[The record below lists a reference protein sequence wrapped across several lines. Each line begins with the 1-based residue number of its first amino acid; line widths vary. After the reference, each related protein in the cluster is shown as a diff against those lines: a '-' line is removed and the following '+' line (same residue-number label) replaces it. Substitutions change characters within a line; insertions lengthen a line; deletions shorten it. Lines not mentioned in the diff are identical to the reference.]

1 MPPPITADSASHAH
15 RLVRILILEDD
26 PAILASLISVLQS
39 SGFEALTPASLLTD
53 ALQHLEAG
61 EFDIALV
68 DLNLPDG
75 FGFTLIEALARHT
88 PRIPS
93 LVLTSMIDQTAVV
106 DAIQAGA
113 SGYIIKDDSAIQI
126 NHALLEVLAGHQI
139 LSAAATALLMQYVGA
154 LAPLHSPTAL
164 KQLTE
169 REAEILDLI
178 AQGLTYQQIGE
189 VLTIA
194 TSTVQT
200 HIKSIYAK
208 LKVRNKAQAIRTAF
222 GPGQHST

>member
-1 MPPPITADSASHAH
+1 MNTENTITVVIVDDHGMFCEGLASMLRQDGDFTVLAAVQDGASALECCRATPPD
-15 RLVRILILEDD
+15 ILIADLAMRGMDGLETIR
-26 PAILASLISVLQS
+26 AALAGRLCKAAV
-39 SGFEALTPASLLTD
+39 LLTMHKHAVIAED
-53 ALQHLEAG
+53 A
-61 EFDIALV
+61 
-68 DLNLPDG
+68 
-75 FGFTLIEALARHT
+75 R
-88 PRIPS
+88 R
-93 LVLTSMIDQTAVV
+93 
-106 DAIQAGA
+106 AGA
-113 SGYIIKDDSAIQI
+113 AGYIIKDDSAIQI